1 MKTNENNRKC
11 KKYKGKIKKKQGTLP
26 EGFRMY
32 SHGEKCFETSAFAHT
47 PIGLDF
53 FHYSNTQQSGS
64 CMCLT
69 AVEKYMASCIV
80 PPTTTNIVPFC
91 AHHSRQEM
99 TDVFTAATVPLC
111 RAENKCRT

>member
-1 MKTNENNRKC
+1 
-11 KKYKGKIKKKQGTLP
+11 
-26 EGFRMY
+26 MY